1 VFVVAAGT
9 ARVLHTEREKT
20 TAELMSKFVGFK
32 CGKFSG
38 MSASEK
44 GLCNGGVD
52 GVVNQM
58 RETDSSELSREGN
71 ELRSTL
77 G

>member
-1 VFVVAAGT
+1 
-9 ARVLHTEREKT
+9 
-20 TAELMSKFVGFK
+20 MSNFVGFK